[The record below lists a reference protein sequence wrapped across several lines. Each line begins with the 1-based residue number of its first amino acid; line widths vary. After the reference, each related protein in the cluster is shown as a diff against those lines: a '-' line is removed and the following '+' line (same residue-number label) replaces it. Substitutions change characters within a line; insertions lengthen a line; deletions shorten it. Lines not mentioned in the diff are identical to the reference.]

1 MGETELKEILQ
12 WVCGISAAAATVWY
26 IWYVGFHLPVVIA
39 KMTPE
44 EREELRKCWEEQEK
58 WER

>member
-1 MGETELKEILQ
+1 LKEIWQ
-12 WVCGISAAAATVWY
+12 WVCGISAIAVTVWY
-26 IWYVGFHLPVVIA
+26 IWYVGFHLPVVIE

-44 EREELRKCWEEQEK
+44 EREALRKCWEEQEK